1 MYNGGY
7 LFRRVVGFFLVV
19 IGVIMLI
26 CFMPY
31 WMWLSLLGLVL
42 IGIGCFVLSRRC

>member
-1 MYNGGY
+1 MFCGNC
-7 LFRRVVGFFLVV
+7 LLRKIIGFFLVF
-19 IGVIMLI
+19 IGVILLI

-42 IGIGCFVLSRRC
+42 IIVGCFVLTRRY

>member
-1 MYNGGY
+1 MFCGNC
-7 LFRRVVGFFLVV
+7 LLKRVIGFFLIVV
-19 IGVIMLI
+19 GVIMLI

-42 IGIGCFVLSRRC
+42 IGAGCYVLTRKY